1 MLHKR
6 EDAVEYL
13 SGLSR
18 ERRSEP
24 RINVVLAL
32 FERDAGN
39 EVLARNLLG
48 SVVHFF
54 PDTPA
59 ARAVEASSSE
69 TGRTI

>member
-1 MLHKR
+1 M
-6 EDAVEYL
+6 EYL

-39 EVLARNLLG
+39 EELARNLLG
-48 SVVHFF
+48 SVVRFF

-59 ARAVEASSSE
+59 VRAVGTPIG
-69 TGRTI
+69 TGRAI